1 MNKMLVAHSD
11 HSFTIDFNLSFFNGR
26 WVAQSERVAQII
38 RTPVSERSR
47 GDAYIMPRGKMRESA
62 LPPVTRAATV

>member
-38 RTPVSERSR
+38 RTP
-47 GDAYIMPRGKMRESA
+47 YLLGKG
-62 LPPVTRAATV
+62 LVTEIW